1 MSWTDPTDV
10 TDSWIPAD
18 DAPTDTDLIQ
28 IWIDR
33 AERYLKAKVPTLA
46 ARIADE
52 ETDLLEKTQDVV
64 SAMVQR
70 LFRNPDGTRQ
80 RQETTGPFTESM
92 TFGGDQPGS
101 LWLTDDELQLLAGV
115 SPGRHTA
122 YSIDLLP
129 ADYVYPSAA
138 DDPWANA

>member
-1 MSWTDPTDV
+1 MSWTDPDDV

-18 DAPTDTDLIQ
+18 DAPTDTALIQ
-28 IWIDR
+28 SWIDR
-33 AERYLKAKVPTLA
+33 AERYLRSKIPTLS
-46 ARIADE
+46 ARIDDAE
-52 ETDLLEKTQDVV
+52 EDLLEKTIDVV

-115 SPGRHTA
+115 STGRHTA
-122 YSIDLLP
+122 FSIDLLP
-129 ADYVYPSAA
+129 ADYVYPGPE
-138 DDPWANA
+138 DNPWADA